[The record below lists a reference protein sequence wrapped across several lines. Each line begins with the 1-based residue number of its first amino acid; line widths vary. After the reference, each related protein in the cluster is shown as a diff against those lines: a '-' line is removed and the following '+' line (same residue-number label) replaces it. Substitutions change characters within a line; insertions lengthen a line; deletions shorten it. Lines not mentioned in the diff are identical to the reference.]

1 LTALSFFDRLN
12 MTTSRSF
19 WKPLLRP
26 GINLMRVLQM
36 PTKLRAFSVLVLLP
50 MIFIGGW
57 QCQSLLHGIA
67 TTQRE
72 VVGMVAVKKISD
84 VMEHLQ
90 HWRRQKMDP
99 SRGGT
104 ANSSQAALDQAM
116 RALDEFLASEP
127 GLNLASNWSP
137 LQSQLQALGSSGLSV
152 PQALDQCARISR
164 LLANLSYRAAEN
176 SGMLLDPDAGPYFL
190 GILYMDSILPWTE
203 HLAQLGDQLLA
214 LERNPS
220 HEAHGDLLLLKEELQ
235 THDAEANQKLGS
247 VERAGLTLPKAW
259 TGLSQSMATLTGNLG
274 QAQVS
279 VKSLV
284 VLADQNLASLHSLH
298 DEIGQMLTEQLNA
311 RDQAQHQLL
320 SLLVI
325 GFLLLL
331 SVLTYLLLSFAYATL
346 GSVHRLRE
354 GMSQGAQG
362 NLDIRLEVHGRDE
375 FAQIAADFET
385 MLSNLSELVADVR
398 SAAAMVSMV
407 GQQLVEDAQS
417 LSTRTESQAMSLEQ
431 TTAYVTD
438 VSSTVARNSESA
450 QEVSL
455 MTRSLHQEADEA
467 STLMQATVE
476 GVNTLQ
482 ETSRK
487 MTDIIGTID
496 RIAFQTN
503 LLALNAAVEAARAG
517 EQGRGFAVVA
527 AGVRRLAGSSQVAA
541 SEVRRLIADSS
552 ERVTQTVVG
561 IQKTGDLM
569 ESLVGGIKE
578 VAINVEVIADG
589 SAQQSSA
596 LQEVVQSVGDLD
608 SVTNQN
614 ASMIDRTSHRSKRL
628 LERSGQLGQAV
639 SHIRLRQGSAD
650 EAMALCEKAAQL
662 IQAQGLQAAVQQ
674 FNDPKGEFLDR
685 DLYIFGV
692 DREGRYRIMGS
703 APSQVG
709 TFLHDMPGIENGA
722 QLVNDAWERAEAG
735 NGWIN
740 YNIVHA
746 QSGEV
751 RGKSSYIIQISK
763 DLLIGCGVY
772 LRSQL

>member
-1 LTALSFFDRLN
+1 
-12 MTTSRSF
+12 MTNQRSL
-19 WKPLLRP
+19 WKLLLRP

-57 QCQSLLHGIA
+57 QCQSLQHSIEA
-67 TTQRE
+67 NQRE
-72 VVGMVAVKKISD
+72 MAGMLAVKKVSD

-90 HWRRQKMDP
+90 HWRRQRL
-99 SRGGT
+99 SQSGA
-104 ANSSQAALDQAM
+104 ANPSQAALEQAT
-116 RALDEFLASEP
+116 RALDEFLTHEP
-127 GLNLASNWSP
+127 GLDLGSSWSP
-137 LQSQLQALGSSGLSV
+137 IQSQLQALSSAGLSM
-152 PQALDQCARISR
+152 PQALEQCTRLSR

-214 LERNPS
+214 LDRHLL
-220 HEAHGDLLLLKEELQ
+220 HETRVDLLMLKEELQ

-259 TGLSQSMATLTGNLG
+259 TGLSQNMAALTGNLG
-274 QAQVS
+274 QPEASVPSLMAQ
-279 VKSLV
+279 
-284 VLADQNLASLHSLH
+284 ADQNLASLHALH
-298 DEIGQMLTEQLNA
+298 DEVGQMLTEQLNI

-320 SLLVI
+320 YLLVI

-331 SVLTYLLLSFAYATL
+331 SVLSYLLLSFAYATL

-362 NLDIRLEVHGRDE
+362 NLDTRLEVHGRDE

-398 SAAAMVSMV
+398 SAASMVSMV

-438 VSSTVARNSESA
+438 VSNTVSRNSESA

-467 STLMQATVE
+467 SALMQATVE

-487 MTDIIGTID
+487 MSDIIGTID

-527 AGVRRLAGSSQVAA
+527 AEVRRLAGSSQVAA
-541 SEVRRLIADSS
+541 SEVRSLIADSS
-552 ERVTQTVVG
+552 ERVTHTVVG

-650 EAMALCEKAAQL
+650 EAMALCQKAAQL
-662 IQAQGLQAAVQQ
+662 IEEQGLQAAIAQLH
-674 FNDPKGEFLDR
+674 DPKGGFLDR
-685 DLYIFGV
+685 DLYIFGL
-692 DREGRYRIMGS
+692 DREGRYRIMGGDP
-703 APSQVG
+703 AQVG
-709 TFLHDMPGIENGA
+709 VSLRDVPGIQNGD
-722 QLVNDAWERAEAG
+722 QLVRDAWERVENG
-735 NGWIN
+735 SGWIN
-740 YNIVHA
+740 YNIVHRH
-746 QSGEV
+746 SREV
-751 RGKSSYIIQISK
+751 RGKTSYIIQVNK
-763 DLLIGCGVY
+763 DLLIGCGAY
-772 LRSQL
+772 MRNQF